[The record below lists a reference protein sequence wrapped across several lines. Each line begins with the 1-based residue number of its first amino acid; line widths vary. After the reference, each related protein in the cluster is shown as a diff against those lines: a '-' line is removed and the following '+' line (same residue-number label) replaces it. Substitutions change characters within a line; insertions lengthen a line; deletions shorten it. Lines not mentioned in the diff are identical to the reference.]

1 MRPDIGV
8 SSPSV
13 HITEAPSAIFSIE
26 VVSEEGEMTD
36 EGDEGAEGSPIML
49 TSPESSIA
57 EDVDE

>member
-1 MRPDIGV
+1 
-8 SSPSV
+8 V